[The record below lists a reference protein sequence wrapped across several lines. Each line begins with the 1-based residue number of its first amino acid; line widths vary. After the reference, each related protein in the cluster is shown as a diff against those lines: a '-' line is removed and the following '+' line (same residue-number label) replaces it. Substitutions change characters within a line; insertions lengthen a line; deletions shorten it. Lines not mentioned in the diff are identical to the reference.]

1 MTPDLAA
8 LLDQVRRAVDRGAA
22 ADGAELLAALDS
34 LRELR
39 EQLAALEPVLI
50 TAART
55 GGTSWASLAPAMGVA
70 SRQAAERR
78 YLRLRPSTT
87 GEATG
92 EGRVDAERDRRA
104 GERAVATWARAN
116 STALRRLAGQI
127 SALDDL
133 APDARHDTDRL
144 DVALGANDAA
154 DLIDPLTGTGRHLG
168 GHHDLADQVA
178 SISAH
183 THQLRDDAQ
192 RARRER

>member
-1 MTPDLAA
+1 MTTELSA
-8 LLDQVRRAVDRGAA
+8 LLDEVRRTVDRAA
-22 ADGAELLAALDS
+22 TAEGAELVSALHS
-34 LRELR
+34 LRRLR
-39 EQLAALEPVLI
+39 ERLAALEPVLI

-55 GGTSWASLAPAMGVA
+55 AGTSWASLAPAMGVA

-78 YLRLRPSTT
+78 YLRLQPSTT

-116 STALRRLAGQI
+116 SAALRRLAGQI

-133 APDARHDTDRL
+133 APDARHDTERL
-144 DVALGANDAA
+144 DIALGANDAA
-154 DLIDPLTGTGRHLG
+154 DLIDPLAGTGRHLG
-168 GHHDLADQVA
+168 AHHHLADQVA

-183 THQLRDDAQ
+183 TDQLRDDAL